1 MALGTLDRR
10 PPPLFREG
18 ISALTKVVLCVAFA
32 IFLMVLD
39 ARFKV
44 AMPVRNVVATLLH
57 PVQRLLLAPV
67 DAWDTLGGYLQG
79 TERAMAAEDHANRML
94 VQQAEALGRAS
105 QLQVENQHLRELLK
119 MREVV
124 QVQSQAAEVLYE
136 APDPYSRRLVI
147 DRGSQQGIKPGSPV
161 INAAGVIGQITRVYS
176 FSSELTLLTDKDAA
190 IPVLNTRTQQ
200 RGVAFGGER
209 GDGSMEL
216 RFTAANADIQA
227 GDVLSTSGLDGVY
240 PPGLSVAKVL
250 TVERRGDTSF
260 ARIGLQPV
268 VSLDSV
274 RHVLV
279 LMPLALNEAA
289 KAEAAASAAEDAKA
303 AAERKTQARAEAKAR
318 SKQRA
323 EPQSGD
329 NDAKEGRP

>member
-1 MALGTLDRR
+1 
-10 PPPLFREG
+10 
-18 ISALTKVVLCVAFA
+18 
-32 IFLMVLD
+32 
-39 ARFKV
+39 
-44 AMPVRNVVATLLH
+44 
-57 PVQRLLLAPV
+57 
-67 DAWDTLGGYLQG
+67 
-79 TERAMAAEDHANRML
+79 
-94 VQQAEALGRAS
+94 
-105 QLQVENQHLRELLK
+105 
-119 MREVV
+119 
-124 QVQSQAAEVLYE
+124 
-136 APDPYSRRLVI
+136 
-147 DRGSQQGIKPGSPV
+147 
-161 INAAGVIGQITRVYS
+161 
-176 FSSELTLLTDKDAA
+176 
-190 IPVLNTRTQQ
+190 
-200 RGVAFGGER
+200 R